1 MTLDRLDSKFMYSLL
16 NINQHKGALPTL
28 CSNLITMVLWNYQ
41 NIWKFITVYLNASMR
56 YRSYFILR
64 LSFLITSS
72 VTNIYDLSR
81 LVVDP
86 RGRKL
91 LRNFSTLISRLSA
104 L

>member
-1 MTLDRLDSKFMYSLL
+1 MLEFDYYGGMELSEHMEVYYRLFKRFDE
-16 NINQHKGALPTL
+16 I
-28 CSNLITMVLWNYQ
+28 
-41 NIWKFITVYLNASMR
+41 

-64 LSFLITSS
+64 FSFLITSS

-86 RGRKL
+86 RGRKI